1 MQCNAYTQL
10 NTIHFVPKWRQYR
23 NIFCIC
29 KLNVN
34 QFNAPKNPQ
43 EHTLK
48 REKTSCI
55 CASKLKITENIQ
67 HVLLSA
73 FLILPMKHEFQSWL
87 IHSCDY
93 NRGNFMTKLG
103 ICFDLCYGSDFF
115 LCINCECREF
125 WGGIS
130 SILIQFA
137 WKEKYMVFNKHFLCN
152 CSSES
157 QNWKFSMLLEIKLYV
172 VHFFVIFRSKHFL
185 KKLNYLSSNVLVP
198 VVLYQILRLYHIL
211 QMFNTYRKYYYSK
224 EAVKW

>member
-1 MQCNAYTQL
+1 MRSLFSLFISTNAWNALHSHKRLHNTRTRAHAPMQCNAIQCNAYTQL

-43 EHTLK
+43 EHTLM

-115 LCINCECREF
+115 A
-125 WGGIS
+125 
-130 SILIQFA
+130 Q
-137 WKEKYMVFNKHFLCN
+137 
-152 CSSES
+152 
-157 QNWKFSMLLEIKLYV
+157 
-172 VHFFVIFRSKHFL
+172 
-185 KKLNYLSSNVLVP
+185 
-198 VVLYQILRLYHIL
+198 
-211 QMFNTYRKYYYSK
+211 
-224 EAVKW
+224 